1 MKSQKGISLTTLIII
16 VAIIIVGIISIVKM
30 SEVPDGIGTVEEE
43 QEKYNKILQ
52 EQEKANKQY
61 QDALENYQKTKKDL
75 EEAEKQYSN
84 APKQPTT
91 TQKPQTT
98 TTKNYQQIYN
108 EYSQKLI
115 NAGATSSIS
124 EMATILN
131 DGVTEMARYM
141 YSASGTDGQYATY
154 QSWVD
159 KLYNVY
165 MNNCR

>member
-1 MKSQKGISLTTLIII
+1 MKNQKGISLIKLILVVVTII
-16 VAIIIVGIISIVKM
+16 LAIIFIVKM

-43 QEKYNKILQ
+43 KEKYNEILQ
-52 EQEKANKQY
+52 EQEKADKQY
-61 QDALENYQKTKKDL
+61 QYTLNTTT
-75 EEAEKQYSN
+75 
-84 APKQPTT
+84 KQP
-91 TQKPQTT
+91 TT

-115 NAGATSSIS
+115 NAGATSSIK

-131 DGVTEMARYM
+131 EGVTKMAQYM
-141 YSASGTDGQYATY
+141 YSASGTDGQYSTY
-154 QSWVD
+154 QSWAD